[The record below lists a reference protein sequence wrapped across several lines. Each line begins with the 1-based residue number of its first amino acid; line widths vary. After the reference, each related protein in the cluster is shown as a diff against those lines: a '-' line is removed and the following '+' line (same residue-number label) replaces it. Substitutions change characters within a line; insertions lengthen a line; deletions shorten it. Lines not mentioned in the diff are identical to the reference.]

1 MLGIRGYI
9 QFNMGERSDY
19 GWYVEGSSGFI
30 RNHGSHGSHGGHGSH
45 GSNHYTVITESTPEL
60 GRE

>member
-30 RNHGSHGSHGGHGSH
+30 RNHGSHGCHGGQGSH
-45 GSNHYTVITESTPEL
+45 GTMVVTTTQSSQSPHRS
-60 GRE
+60 

>member
-19 GWYVEGSSGFI
+19 GWDVEGSSGFI
-30 RNHGSHGSHGGHGSH
+30 RSPSHGSGVAMVVMVAM
-45 GSNHYTVITESTPEL
+45 VIMVTMTW
-60 GRE
+60 